1 MKLIQVIALHKTL
14 SDIAISAD
22 AAPKDFT
29 ISLRLMVSENLRQT
43 APHVN
48 DYDKLRMS
56 LFQQYGTEDKE
67 TNQWMVAKES
77 EGFSSFMKEHEKLAE
92 SEVEIKLRPVYEVE
106 IGNSPVTITQLIV
119 LQTCGICLSKE

>member
-1 MKLIQVIALHKTL
+1 MKLIEIIALHKTL
-14 SDIAISAD
+14 SDIATAAD

-48 DYDKLRMS
+48 DYEKLRMS
-56 LFQQYGTEDKE
+56 LFQQYGSEDKE
-67 TNQWMVAKES
+67 TNQWTVTKES
-77 EGFSSFMKEHEKLAE
+77 EGFSAFMNEHEKLAE
-92 SEVEIKLRPVYEVE
+92 SDAQIKLRSIPESD

-119 LQTCGICLSKE
+119 LQTCGICLPKE